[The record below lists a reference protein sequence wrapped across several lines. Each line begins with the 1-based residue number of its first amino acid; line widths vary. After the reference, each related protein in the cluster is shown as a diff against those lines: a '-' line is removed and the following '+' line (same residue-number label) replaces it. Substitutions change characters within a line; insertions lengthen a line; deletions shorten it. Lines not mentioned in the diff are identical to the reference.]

1 MKHFFIEELLPK
13 AGGSVYRLTRMAAR
27 RALEL
32 SEGRPSLMRKPSS
45 DKVTTIALE
54 EIAEGRIVYNKEA
67 SSVSSKDSTSP
78 RAVLMRGNLASSQE
92 KASVS

>member
-1 MKHFFIEELLPK
+1 MKHFSIEELLPK

-32 SEGRPSLMRKPSS
+32 SEGKPSLMRKPSS

-67 SSVSSKDSTSP
+67 SSVSPQDSPSP
-78 RAVLMRGNLASSQE
+78 GAVLIRGNLASHQE
-92 KASVS
+92 KASVP